1 MSQIDL
7 YNGDC
12 LEVMQQFEDK
22 SIDMIC
28 ADLPYEVTQNK
39 FDIKIPFEPLW
50 KEYNRIIKDN
60 GCIAL
65 FGQGLFYVDLVN
77 SNRKMFRYDLI

>member
-7 YNGDC
+7 YNGDY

-28 ADLPYEVTQNK
+28 AD
-39 FDIKIPFEPLW
+39 
-50 KEYNRIIKDN
+50 
-60 GCIAL
+60 
-65 FGQGLFYVDLVN
+65 
-77 SNRKMFRYDLI
+77 